1 MRLAT
6 IIALMLSIIMSA
18 AASEISPP
26 PIPEAGERL
35 MPEADSFGEG
45 LIQILEDIIPL
56 VRPDLHEASK
66 VCIGLLGTVLLASLI
81 QGTSEQIKATIN
93 IAAAAGISSA
103 MLLNVKSLIH
113 LAGDTITEMTE
124 YGKLLLPVMTTALAA
139 QGGIGS
145 SAALYAGTAAVNSF
159 ISSLISRLLLP
170 AVYIFLAVGIAMAA
184 TGEEMLKKFKELI
197 KTLITW
203 FLKTVLSVFTAY
215 MGITGVISG
224 TTDAAAL
231 KVTKATISSVIP
243 VVGGIL
249 SDASEAVLVSVGIAK
264 NAVGIYGIFAVL
276 ALFLEPFLLIGS
288 HYLMLKITTAICGVF
303 GSKSATELVGDF
315 STAMGLL
322 LAMTGSVCLLQLI
335 SAVCFLKGVS

>member
-6 IIALMLSIIMSA
+6 AIALMLSIIMSA
-18 AASEISPP
+18 GASEITPP
-26 PIPEAGERL
+26 PVPEAGERL
-35 MPEADSFGEG
+35 MPEAESFGEG
-45 LIQILEDIIPL
+45 LAQILEDIIPL
-56 VRPDLHEASK
+56 IRPDLKEASK
-66 VCIGLLGTVLLASLI
+66 VCIGIIATVLLASII
-81 QGTSEQIKATIN
+81 QGTSEQIKTSVN
-93 IAAAAGISSA
+93 LTAAAGISSV
-103 MLLNVKSLIH
+103 MLLNVKSLVH
-113 LAGDTITEMTE
+113 LAGNTITEMTE

-139 QGGIGS
+139 QGGIGTS
-145 SAALYAGTAAVNSF
+145 GALYAGTAAANSF
-159 ISSLISRLLLP
+159 ISTVISKLLLP
-170 AVYIFLAVGIAMAA
+170 AVYIFIAIGIAMAS
-184 TGEEMLKKFKELI
+184 TGEEMLKKYKDLI
-197 KTLITW
+197 KTAITW
-203 FLKTVLSVFTAY
+203 FLKSVLSIFTAY

-224 TTDAAAL
+224 ATDAAAL
-231 KVTKATISSVIP
+231 KVTKATISSVVP

-264 NAVGIYGIFAVL
+264 NAVGVYGIFAVL

-288 HYLMLKITTAICGVF
+288 HYMMLKITTAICGVF

>member
-231 KVTKATISSVIP
+231 KVTKATISSVVP

>member
-6 IIALMLSIIMSA
+6 IIALILSIIMSA

-26 PIPEAGERL
+26 PVPEAGERL

-81 QGTSEQIKATIN
+81 QSTSEQIRATIN
-93 IAAAAGISSA
+93 IAVAAGISSA

-159 ISSLISRLLLP
+159 ISSLISKLLLP
-170 AVYIFLAVGIAMAA
+170 AVYIFIAVGIAMAA

-231 KVTKATISSVIP
+231 KVTKATISSVVP

-303 GSKSATELVGDF
+303 GTKSATELVGDF

>member
-6 IIALMLSIIMSA
+6 IIALILSIIMSA

-26 PIPEAGERL
+26 PVPEAGERL

-56 VRPDLHEASK
+56 VRPDLQEASK

-81 QGTSEQIKATIN
+81 QSTSEQIRATIN
-93 IAAAAGISSA
+93 IAVAAGISSA

-159 ISSLISRLLLP
+159 ISSLISKLLLP
-170 AVYIFLAVGIAMAA
+170 AVYIFIAVGIAMAA

-231 KVTKATISSVIP
+231 KVTKATISSVVP

-303 GSKSATELVGDF
+303 GTKSATELVGDF

>member
-6 IIALMLSIIMSA
+6 VIALMLSIIMSA
-18 AASEISPP
+18 SASEISPP
-26 PIPEAGERL
+26 PVPESGEWL
-35 MPEADSFGEG
+35 MPEAESFGEG
-45 LIQILEDIIPL
+45 LIQILQNIIPL
-56 VRPDLHEASK
+56 IRPDLHEASK
-66 VCIGLLGTVLLASLI
+66 VCIGLVGAVLLTSLI
-81 QGTSEQIKATIN
+81 QGTSNQFKITTDIV
-93 IAAAAGISSA
+93 AAAGISSA

-113 LAGDTITEMTE
+113 LAGSTITDMTE
-124 YGKLLLPVMTTALAA
+124 YGKLLLPVLTTALAA
-139 QGGIGS
+139 QGGIGT
-145 SAALYAGTAAVNSF
+145 SAALYAGTAAANSF
-159 ISSLISRLLLP
+159 ISSLISKLLLP
-170 AVYIFLAVGIAMAA
+170 VVYIFLAIGIAMAA
-184 TGEEMLKKFKELI
+184 TGEEMLKKFKDLI
-197 KTLITW
+197 KSLIVW

-231 KVTKATISSVIP
+231 KVTKATISSVVP
-243 VVGGIL
+243 VVGSIL
-249 SDASEAVLVSVGIAK
+249 SDASEAVLISVGIAK

-288 HYLMLKITTAICGVF
+288 HYMMLKITTAVCGVF

-322 LAMTGSVCLLQLI
+322 LAMTGAVCLLQLI

>member
-6 IIALMLSIIMSA
+6 IIALILSIIMSA

-26 PIPEAGERL
+26 PVPEAGERL

-81 QGTSEQIKATIN
+81 QSTSEQIRAAIN
-93 IAAAAGISSA
+93 IAVAAGISSA

-159 ISSLISRLLLP
+159 ISSLISKLLLP
-170 AVYIFLAVGIAMAA
+170 AVYIFIAVGIAMAA

-231 KVTKATISSVIP
+231 KVTKATISSVVP

-303 GSKSATELVGDF
+303 GTKSATELVGDF

>member
-6 IIALMLSIIMSA
+6 IIALILSIIMSA

-26 PIPEAGERL
+26 PVPEAGERL

-45 LIQILEDIIPL
+45 LIQILEAIIPL

-81 QGTSEQIKATIN
+81 QSTSEQIRATIN
-93 IAAAAGISSA
+93 IAVAAGISSA

-159 ISSLISRLLLP
+159 ISSLISKLLLP
-170 AVYIFLAVGIAMAA
+170 AVYIFIAVGIAMAA

-231 KVTKATISSVIP
+231 KVTKATISSVVP

-303 GSKSATELVGDF
+303 GTKSATELVGDF

>member
-6 IIALMLSIIMSA
+6 IIALILSIIMSA

-26 PIPEAGERL
+26 PVPEAGERL

-81 QGTSEQIKATIN
+81 QSTSEQIRATIN
-93 IAAAAGISSA
+93 IAVAAGISSA

-145 SAALYAGTAAVNSF
+145 SAALYAGT
-159 ISSLISRLLLP
+159 
-170 AVYIFLAVGIAMAA
+170 
-184 TGEEMLKKFKELI
+184 
-197 KTLITW
+197 
-203 FLKTVLSVFTAY
+203 
-215 MGITGVISG
+215 
-224 TTDAAAL
+224 
-231 KVTKATISSVIP
+231 
-243 VVGGIL
+243 
-249 SDASEAVLVSVGIAK
+249 
-264 NAVGIYGIFAVL
+264 
-276 ALFLEPFLLIGS
+276 
-288 HYLMLKITTAICGVF
+288 
-303 GSKSATELVGDF
+303 
-315 STAMGLL
+315 
-322 LAMTGSVCLLQLI
+322 
-335 SAVCFLKGVS
+335 

>member
-6 IIALMLSIIMSA
+6 IIALILSIIMSA

-26 PIPEAGERL
+26 PVPEAGERL

-66 VCIGLLGTVLLASLI
+66 VCIGLLGTVVLASLI
-81 QGTSEQIKATIN
+81 QSTSEQIRATIN

-159 ISSLISRLLLP
+159 ISSLISKLLLP
-170 AVYIFLAVGIAMAA
+170 AVYIFIAVGIAMAA

-231 KVTKATISSVIP
+231 KVTKATISSVVP

-303 GSKSATELVGDF
+303 GTKSATELVGDF

>member
-6 IIALMLSIIMSA
+6 IIALILSIIMSA

-26 PIPEAGERL
+26 PVPEAGERL

-81 QGTSEQIKATIN
+81 QSTSEQIRATIN
-93 IAAAAGISSA
+93 IAVAAGISSA

-159 ISSLISRLLLP
+159 ISSLISKLLLP
-170 AVYIFLAVGIAMAA
+170 AVYIFIAVGIAMAA

-231 KVTKATISSVIP
+231 KVTKATISSVVP

-288 HYLMLKITTAICGVF
+288 HYLMLKITSAICGVF
-303 GSKSATELVGDF
+303 GTKSATELVGDF

>member
-6 IIALMLSIIMSA
+6 IIALILSIIMSA

-26 PIPEAGERL
+26 PVPEAGERL

-81 QGTSEQIKATIN
+81 QSTSEQIRATIN
-93 IAAAAGISSA
+93 IAVAAGISSA

-159 ISSLISRLLLP
+159 ISSLISKLLLP
-170 AVYIFLAVGIAMAA
+170 AVYIFIAVGIAMAA

-231 KVTKATISSVIP
+231 KVTKATISSVVP

-303 GSKSATELVGDF
+303 GTKSATELVCDF

>member
-6 IIALMLSIIMSA
+6 IIALILSIIMSA

-26 PIPEAGERL
+26 PVPEAGERL

-81 QGTSEQIKATIN
+81 QSTSEQIRATIN
-93 IAAAAGISSA
+93 IAVAAGISSA

-159 ISSLISRLLLP
+159 ISSLISKLLLP
-170 AVYIFLAVGIAMAA
+170 AVYIFIAVGIAMAA

-231 KVTKATISSVIP
+231 KVTKATISSVVP
-243 VVGGIL
+243 VGGGIL

-303 GSKSATELVGDF
+303 GTKSATELVGDF

>member
-6 IIALMLSIIMSA
+6 IIALILSIIMSA

-26 PIPEAGERL
+26 PVPEAGERL

-81 QGTSEQIKATIN
+81 QSTSEQIRETIN
-93 IAAAAGISSA
+93 IAVAAGISSA

-159 ISSLISRLLLP
+159 ISSLISKLLLP
-170 AVYIFLAVGIAMAA
+170 AVYIFIAVGIAMAA

-231 KVTKATISSVIP
+231 KVTKATISSVVP

-303 GSKSATELVGDF
+303 GTKSATELVGDF